1 MKYLE
6 IYNNN
11 ILCNRIEVDAYSLGD
26 IGLNFFTN
34 GFDIDFD
41 LMYKGIKEP
50 FDEFNEKVEYDL
62 ATCRGEEYFKI
73 KKCFQKHFFYLI
85 IKLIDEEEMIEFI
98 CNKSILGMIEG
109 DQLFF
114 APNIEYTD
122 GKTKVRYYITFLEP
136 VKVKF
141 NM

>member
-73 KKCFQKHFFYLI
+73 K
-85 IKLIDEEEMIEFI
+85 LIDEEEMIEFI